1 MKVFCDTSVLVAA
14 ADAEHQH
21 HDRSIKVIRGVKAGE
36 AYCAMH
42 SLAEFYTT
50 MTRYPRRG
58 MGVSPALAIAAVRD
72 ILKTF
77 TSVGLTAN
85 EYVNTLERS
94 AASSVTGAVVYDAL
108 ILRCAEKI
116 DADIV
121 FTWNVGDFQRVAL
134 PGWAPKIQAP

>member
-14 ADAEHQH
+14 ADAEHVH
-21 HDRSIKVIRGVKAGE
+21 HERSIKVIRGVKAGE

-58 MGVSPALAIAAVRD
+58 MRISPALAIAAVRD
-72 ILKTF
+72 IMKTF
-77 TSVGLTAN
+77 SAVGLTAN
-85 EYVNTLERS
+85 EYVSTLERT
-94 AASSVTGAVVYDAL
+94 AAASVTGAVVHDAL

-121 FTWNVGDFQRVAL
+121 FTWNVADFQRVA
-134 PGWAPKIQAP
+134 PTGWAPKIQAP